1 MSEGIPASRAADSSL
16 RWPSVL
22 VSVRALIEREALVIA
37 VIGMW
42 TALLFVL
49 MPALVVSDTWLS
61 LVDGRLIAQ
70 HWLPHHDTLTLW
82 TLGRSWIDQQWGAH
96 LILYELA
103 AHGGLRAALGVGVA
117 CVVAA
122 LVVVA
127 VAARKLGAS
136 QRSTAL
142 ALMLP
147 IVAAPWLVQVRS
159 QSFGLVLFVAVY
171 ALLAYDTRRP
181 GKRVLWVLPLLV
193 LWANLHGSVAL
204 GAGLSLLYGL
214 FAARRRSDRWRGL
227 LLAGGAPLCV
237 LASPYGFRLI
247 AYYRLMLVHPPL
259 ASFVNEWQ
267 PAKIATYTAIF
278 FGSAFVLSA
287 LWGAH
292 RNVLT
297 PFERWALP
305 LLLIGALTAVRNTV
319 WFELAVG
326 IALPRLLDAVWPA
339 RMTLT
344 PSIRRANLLISSA
357 TLVAVVVIGAVE
369 LTRPQAWFDH
379 GASPTLAAAVSRAA
393 GTDGAVLADD
403 EHSDWLLWFEPA
415 LTGRVAFDVRFELF
429 STAELDQI
437 ALLRAGSHP
446 VWRRCGSLAR
456 VVTFDG
462 PGDERA
468 ALREGVLAKGSTTIV
483 RSPSFVAVSQPVVAS
498 GERCTI

>member
-1 MSEGIPASRAADSSL
+1 MAA
-16 RWPSVL
+16 RT
-22 VSVRALIEREALVIA
+22 LIEREALVVA

-82 TLGRSWIDQQWGAH
+82 TLGRPWIDQQWGAH
-96 LILYELA
+96 LALYELA
-103 AHGGLRAALGVGVA
+103 AHGGLRAALGAGVA
-117 CVVAA
+117 CVGAA

-127 VAARKLGAS
+127 VASRKLGAS

-142 ALMLP
+142 ALMVP
-147 IVAAPWLVQVRS
+147 IVAAPWLVQLRS
-159 QSFGLVLFVAVY
+159 QSFGLVLFAGVY
-171 ALLAYDTRRP
+171 ALLACDARRP

-214 FAARRRSDRWRGL
+214 FAARRQGSRMRGL
-227 LLAGGAPLCV
+227 LLACGAPLCV

-247 AYYRLMLVHPPL
+247 PYYRLMLFHPPL

-267 PAKIATYTAIF
+267 PAKVAAYTAIF
-278 FGSAFVLSA
+278 FGSAFVMSA
-287 LWGAH
+287 LWGA
-292 RNVLT
+292 RRDALT

-319 WFELAVG
+319 WFELGAAV
-326 IALPRLLDAVWPA
+326 ALPRLLDAVWPA
-339 RMTLT
+339 QTTLT
-344 PSIRRANLLISSA
+344 PSIRRANLLIGSA
-357 TLVAVVVIGAVE
+357 TLAVVVAVGVIE

-379 GASPTLAAAVSRAA
+379 GASPAAAAAVSRAA
-393 GTDGAVLADD
+393 GSDGAVLADD

-415 LTGRVAFDVRFELF
+415 LTGRVDFDVRFELF
-429 STAELDQI
+429 SRAELDQI
-437 ALLRAGSHP
+437 VLLRGGSHP

-462 PGDERA
+462 PGDEQS
-468 ALREGVLAKGSTTIV
+468 ALREGVLAKGSATIV
-483 RSPSFVAVSQPVVAS
+483 RSPTFVAVAQPVAAS